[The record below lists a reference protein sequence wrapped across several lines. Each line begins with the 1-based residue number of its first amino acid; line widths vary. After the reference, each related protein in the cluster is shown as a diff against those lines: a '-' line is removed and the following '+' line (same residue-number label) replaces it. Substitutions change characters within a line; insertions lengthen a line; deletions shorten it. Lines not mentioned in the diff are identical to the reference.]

1 MQEKKHVWYVA
12 LIGRP
17 NVGKSTFL
25 NTLLWEKVS
34 ITSPIPQTTR
44 RRVLGIYN
52 TSDAQIIF
60 FDTPG
65 IHESKKEF
73 NQKINSE
80 AIRSLKDADY
90 VVYCIDSSRPDG
102 IEDQE
107 ILTLLQE
114 KNIDFLTLYTKID
127 LPSKREIPKN
137 ALQISSKNQEGFE
150 EVVQHIT
157 TKLPISHLWYPEEY
171 YTDQDMYF
179 RISEIVREKVFLS
192 TIQEIPHSVFV
203 EIEEIEDKPEIL
215 RIQAYIYTETDS
227 QKYILIGKW
236 GSLLT
241 KIGTLARQDLE
252 NIFEKKVFLASSKSH
267 SQVEKIRENDKKN
280 TWRIIILPK
289 IHMEVLHWYF

>member
-1 MQEKKHVWYVA
+1 MKDTKKHVWYVA

-34 ITSPIPQTTR
+34 ITSPVPQTTR

-60 FDTPG
+60 FDTPW

-80 AIRSLKDADY
+80 AIRSLLDADC
-90 VVYCIDSSRPDG
+90 VVYCIDVSRPDG
-102 IEDQE
+102 KEDQE
-107 ILTLLQE
+107 ILEILKE
-114 KNIDFLTLYTKID
+114 KNIDFLTLYTKTD
-127 LPSKREIPKN
+127 LPSKREIPEH
-137 ALQISSKNQEGFE
+137 ALQISAKNQEGFE
-150 EVVQHIT
+150 EIIAKIT
-157 TKLPISHLWYPEEY
+157 EKLPISHLWYPEEY

-179 RISEIVREKVFLS
+179 RVSEIVREKVFLCTS
-192 TIQEIPHSVFV
+192 EEIPHSVFV

-215 RIQAYIYTETDS
+215 RIQAYIYTETES

-252 NIFEKKVFLASSKSH
+252 GIFGKNVFLSLRVKVAPKWRKS
-267 SQVEKIRENDKKN
+267 EKIVKK
-280 TWRIIILPK
+280 ILGEK
-289 IHMEVLHWYF
+289 

>member
-1 MQEKKHVWYVA
+1 MEKIISKYMKEIQKHVGYVA

-34 ITSPIPQTTR
+34 ITSPVPQTTR

-65 IHESKKEF
+65 IHQSQKEF

-90 VVYCIDSSRPDG
+90 VVYCIDSSRSDG
-102 IEDQE
+102 FEDAE
-107 ILTLLQE
+107 ILHLLKE
-114 KNIDFLTLYTKID
+114 KNIDFLTVYTKSD
-127 LPSKREIPKN
+127 LPTKREIPQH
-137 ALQISSKNQEGFE
+137 ALQISSKESTGFHQVLE
-150 EVVQHIT
+150 HI
-157 TKLPISHLWYPEEY
+157 KKHLPISHLWYPEEY

-179 RISEIVREKVFLS
+179 RISEVVREKIFLS
-192 TIQEIPHSVFV
+192 TKEELPHSVFV

-215 RIQAYIYTETDS
+215 RIQAYIYTETES
-227 QKYILIGKW
+227 QKYILIWKW

-241 KIGTLARQDLE
+241 KIGTWARNDLE
-252 NIFEKKVFLASSKSH
+252 GIFEKKVFLSLRVKVAPKWRKS
-267 SQVEKIRENDKKN
+267 EKILKK
-280 TWRIIILPK
+280 ILGEK
-289 IHMEVLHWYF
+289 

>member
-1 MQEKKHVWYVA
+1 MKEIEKHVWYVA

-52 TSDAQIIF
+52 HPNAQIIF

-65 IHESKKEF
+65 IHQSKKQF

-90 VVYCIDSSRPDG
+90 VLYFLDGSRESW
-102 IEDQE
+102 IEDEE
-107 ILTLLQE
+107 IQTILQE
-114 KNIDFLTLYTKID
+114 KNIDFLCVYTKSD
-127 LPSKREIPKN
+127 LPKKREIPEN
-137 ALQISSKNQEGFE
+137 ALQISSKNQEGFPE
-150 EVVQHIT
+150 IIQKIT
-157 TKLPISHLWYPEEY
+157 EKLPLSHLWYPEEY

-192 TIQEIPHSVFV
+192 TAQEIPHSVFV
-203 EIEEIEDKPEIL
+203 ENSS
-215 RIQAYIYTETDS
+215 IY
-227 QKYILIGKW
+227 
-236 GSLLT
+236 
-241 KIGTLARQDLE
+241 
-252 NIFEKKVFLASSKSH
+252 
-267 SQVEKIRENDKKN
+267 
-280 TWRIIILPK
+280 
-289 IHMEVLHWYF
+289 LHRNR